1 MQETEEMRVPF
12 LDQEDPLE
20 EDTATHSSILSW
32 RIAWTEDPGGLQSI
46 GLQSRNDW
54 SNWTQLKKIENS
66 HSYKNMYTDIHSR
79 IIHNSINKQL
89 KYPSAEERITQC
101 GIFIQQRIL
110 LGNKKEW
117 STNTCWNMNEPWDHN
132 TKWKKPVI
140 KDKVTCMV
148 CELYISKFVF
158 PLHGSQ
164 PCHGKGACITQ
175 WSYEPCRI
183 GLPKKDR
190 S

>member
-1 MQETEEMRVPF
+1 MLLNYIYSLSKILEKEM
-12 LDQEDPLE
+12 
-20 EDTATHSSILSW
+20 TTHSSILAW
-32 RIAWTEDPGGLQSI
+32 RIPWTEDPGGLQSI

-117 STNTCWNMNEPWDHN
+117 SMLQRGWHLKALSQSIKATCYMVILFMWNGQ
-132 TKWKKPVI
+132 KRQ
-140 KDKVTCMV
+140 KVDMTAGCWREGEKHREGLLTGSLF
-148 CELYISKFVF
+148 CGEEVF
-158 PLHGSQ
+158 
-164 PCHGKGACITQ
+164 
-175 WSYEPCRI
+175 
-183 GLPKKDR
+183 
-190 S
+190 